1 MKIKNPKHLSR
12 HYSKLYIQ
20 MANMHEK
27 MLNNI
32 SHQEYASQNYSEIPC
47 HICQYGYNQKD
58 SG

>member
-1 MKIKNPKHLSR
+1 
-12 HYSKLYIQ
+12 

-47 HICQYGYNQKD
+47 HNCQYGYYQKD
-58 SG
+58 SGWTYRENGALISC